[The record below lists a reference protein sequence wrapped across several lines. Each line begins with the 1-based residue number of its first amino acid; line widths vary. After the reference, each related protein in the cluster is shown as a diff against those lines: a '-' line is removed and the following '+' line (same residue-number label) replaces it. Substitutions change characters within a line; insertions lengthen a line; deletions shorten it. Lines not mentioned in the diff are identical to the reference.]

1 MEGCTECDT
10 ACCLSHSEFGV
21 LLAGSAAINHGV
33 FSRGLGG
40 NASSTR
46 ALEMGK
52 GEISNWA
59 EMCATGLKLIDAAN
73 NQAKL

>member
-1 MEGCTECDT
+1 MRY
-10 ACCLSHSEFGV
+10 CLRLSQPEFGV
-21 LLAGSAAINHGV
+21 FLAGSAAINHGV
-33 FSRGLGG
+33 FSRGLRG

-52 GEISNWA
+52 GKISSWA
-59 EMCATGLKLIDAAN
+59 EMCATGLTLIDAAN